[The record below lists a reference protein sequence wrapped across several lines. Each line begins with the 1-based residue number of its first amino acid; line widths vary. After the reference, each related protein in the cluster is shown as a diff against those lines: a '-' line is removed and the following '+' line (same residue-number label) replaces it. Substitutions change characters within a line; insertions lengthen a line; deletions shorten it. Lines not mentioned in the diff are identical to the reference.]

1 MDALKYL
8 LDGFAV
14 ALTPANLFYCFIGVL
29 WGTIVGVL
37 PGIGPLAGL
46 TILLPLTFKLNAASA
61 VIMLAGIFYGAMY
74 GGSTT
79 SILVNI
85 PGEAASVITCL
96 DGYQMA
102 RQGRAGPALVVAAL
116 GSWVGGTASVVGLML
131 FAPPLANVML
141 RIGPPEEFA
150 LMVLALLVL
159 SFVSSSH
166 PLKTLAMMLLGLLIG
181 TVGLDPITAYPRFTY
196 GSLKLSDGISFAA
209 MALGLFGVSE
219 ILISLEQITEIRA
232 IKPTL
237 RSLMPRWK
245 DLRDSGPA
253 IGRGTIIGFVF
264 GLVPGISHV
273 TSTFVSYAVERRLSK
288 EPEAFGKGKI
298 EGVAGPET
306 ANNATTGSAMI
317 PLLVLGI
324 PSIPATAV
332 LLSALLIHGVQPG
345 PQLVTEHP
353 EVFWGLIA
361 SMYVGNLLLVILNLP
376 LVGLFVNLLRIPYAY
391 LAPGILLISIVGVYS
406 VSSSALD
413 LWFMLLF
420 GLLGYIL
427 RKFGFDI
434 TSLLLAVVLGD
445 RIEVSLRRALTIS
458 NGDYWILVRSGFSQ
472 AFLGAVLVLAVLQA
486 IAWYF
491 GYSKKVAREAEG

>member
-1 MDALKYL
+1 MDAFRYL

-14 ALTPANLFYCFIGVL
+14 ALAPANLFYCFIGVL

-37 PGIGPLAGL
+37 PGLGPLAGL
-46 TILLPLTFKLNAASA
+46 TLLLPLTFKLNAASA
-61 VIMLAGIFYGAMY
+61 IIMLAGIFYGAMY

-102 RQGRAGPALVVAAL
+102 RQGRAGPALVVSAL
-116 GSWVGGTASVVGLML
+116 GSWVGGTAGVIGLML
-131 FAPPLANVML
+131 FAPPLANLML
-141 RIGPPEEFA
+141 KIGPPEEFA
-150 LMVLALLVL
+150 LMVLALLIL
-159 SFVSSSH
+159 SFVSSGH
-166 PLKTLAMMLLGLLIG
+166 PLKTLAMILLGLLLG

-196 GSLKLSDGISFAA
+196 GSLKLADGISFAA
-209 MALGLFGVSE
+209 MALGLFGISE
-219 ILISLEQITEIRA
+219 ILLSLERLAQVEA

-237 RSLMPRWK
+237 RSLVPRWQ
-245 DLRDSGPA
+245 DLRDSAPA
-253 IGRGTIIGFVF
+253 IGRGTIVGFIF
-264 GLVPGISHV
+264 GVIPGISHV
-273 TSTFVSYAVERRLSK
+273 TSTFVSYALERKLSRQ
-288 EPEAFGKGKI
+288 PEAFGKGKI

-353 EVFWGLIA
+353 DVFWGLLA
-361 SMYVGNLLLVILNLP
+361 SMYVGNLILVVLNLP

-391 LAPGILLISIVGVYS
+391 LAPGILLISIIGVYS
-406 VSSSALD
+406 VNSSTLD
-413 LWFMLLF
+413 LWLMLLF
-420 GLLGYIL
+420 GLLGYLL
-427 RKFGFDI
+427 RKFGFDMAP
-434 TSLLLAVVLGD
+434 LLLAVVLGD

-472 AFLGAVLVLAVLQA
+472 VFVAAVLILAALQG

-491 GYSKKVAREAEG
+491 GYSKTVAREAEG